1 MKNKPVILAVD
12 DQLQNIE
19 LLEAYLVPQGY
30 KIIKAASGQEAL
42 DKLSGNKI
50 DLILL
55 DIMMPKMSGLEMLE
69 KLRAD
74 EKTRLIPVVMVT
86 ALKET
91 EDKVKALEA
100 GCDDFISKPFDKVEL
115 LARVKSILKI
125 SYYLRQLDEKE
136 RFKAVVDKIS
146 DGIAVCSPDYL
157 IKDSNAAIL
166 KYLNIPDPANVNL
179 IEALFKNY
187 SVSIN
192 KEALMDLT
200 NERKTFDIVRQGS
213 ETSEALYLEANLDVI
228 KNSAG
233 KLLSIV
239 FILRDVT
246 AARIEVLQKQDY
258 LTLISH
264 KMRAPL
270 GVISGDISLLQDG
283 SFGPLNEEQKKA
295 IDAVS
300 KQSSLLISMVEE
312 LLGFT
317 IVCSNSSKK
326 QEKPSKNV

>member
-1 MKNKPVILAVD
+1 MKDRPVILVVD
-12 DQLQNIE
+12 DQFQNIE

-30 KIIKAASGQEAL
+30 EIVKAASGEEAL
-42 DKLSGNKI
+42 EKLSGDQI

-55 DIMMPKMSGLEMLE
+55 DIMMPKMSGIEVLE

-74 EKTRLIPVVMVT
+74 EQTKAIPVVMVT

-100 GCDDFISKPFDKVEL
+100 GCDDFISKPFGKVEL

-125 SYYLRQLDEKE
+125 SYYRRQLEEEEK
-136 RFKAVVDKIS
+136 FKAVVDKVS

-157 IKDSNAAIL
+157 IKDCNAAIL
-166 KYLNIPDPANVNL
+166 KYLNIAGPANVNL
-179 IEALFKNY
+179 VEKLFMNY

-200 NERKTFDIVRQGS
+200 TARKTFDIVRQKTDS
-213 ETSEALYLEANLDVI
+213 TEALYLEVNLNVI

-233 KLLSIV
+233 ELLSIV

-246 AARIEVLQKQDY
+246 LARTEEFLKQNT

-264 KMRAPL
+264 KLRTPL
-270 GVISGDISLLQDG
+270 GVISGNLSLFQDG
-283 SFGPLNEEQKKA
+283 SYGALNAEQKKA
-295 IDAVS
+295 IDTVS
-300 KQSSLLISMVEE
+300 KQSSLLVSIVEE
-312 LLGFT
+312 LLGLS
-317 IVCSNSSKK
+317 IVCSHSS
-326 QEKPSKNV
+326 

>member
-1 MKNKPVILAVD
+1 MKDKSVILVVD

-30 KIIKAASGQEAL
+30 EVIKAASGEEAL
-42 DKLSGNKI
+42 EKLVHNQI

-55 DIMMPKMSGLEMLE
+55 DVMMPKMSGIEVLE

-74 EKTRLIPVVMVT
+74 EKTKALPVVMVT
-86 ALKET
+86 VLKET

-125 SYYLRQLDEKE
+125 SHYLRQLDEKDK
-136 RFKAVVDKIS
+136 FKEVVDKIS
-146 DGIAVCSPDYL
+146 DGIAICGPDYL
-157 IKDSNAAIL
+157 IKDSNEAIL
-166 KYLNIPDPANVNL
+166 KYLNITDPEKVNL
-179 IEALFKNY
+179 LETLFANY
-187 SVSIN
+187 SVSIP
-192 KEALMDLT
+192 KEALMDLAIT
-200 NERKTFDIVRQGS
+200 HKTFDIVRQKT
-213 ETSEALYLEANLDVI
+213 ETAEALYLEANLDLI

-233 KLLSIV
+233 ELLSIV

-246 AARIEVLQKQDY
+246 AALAEEFLRQDT
-258 LTLISH
+258 LTFIAH
-264 KMRAPL
+264 KLRTPL
-270 GVISGDISLLQDG
+270 GVISGKISLLQDG
-283 SFGPLNEEQKKA
+283 SFGVLNEEQKKA

-300 KQSSLLISMVEE
+300 KQSSLLKSIVEE

-317 IVCSNSSKK
+317 IVGGHSI
-326 QEKPSKNV
+326 

>member
-1 MKNKPVILAVD
+1 MKDKSVILVVD
-12 DQLQNIE
+12 DQMQNIE

-30 KIIKAASGQEAL
+30 KIVKASSGEEAL
-42 DKLSGNKI
+42 EKLVHNPI

-55 DIMMPKMSGLEMLE
+55 DVMMPEMSGIEVLE
-69 KLRAD
+69 KFRAD
-74 EKTRLIPVVMVT
+74 EKTRLTPVVMVT
-86 ALKET
+86 VLKET

-125 SYYLRQLDEKE
+125 SHYRRQLEEKE
-136 RFKAVVDKIS
+136 KFKAVVDKIS
-146 DGIAVCSPDYL
+146 DGIAICSPDYL

-166 KYLNIPDPANVNL
+166 KYLNIADPADVNL
-179 IEALFKNY
+179 VEMLFKNY

-200 NERKTFDIVRQGS
+200 TARKTFDMVRQES
-213 ETSEALYLEANLDVI
+213 ETAEALYLEVNSNVI

-233 KLLSIV
+233 ELLSIV

-246 AARIEVLQKQDY
+246 AARTEEFLKQDT

-264 KMRAPL
+264 KLRTPL
-270 GVISGDISLLQDG
+270 GVISGNLSLLQDG
-283 SFGPLNEEQKKA
+283 LYGPLNEEQKKV
-295 IDAVS
+295 IDSIS
-300 KQSSLLISMVEE
+300 KQSSSLISIVEE

-317 IVCSNSSKK
+317 IVCSHSS
-326 QEKPSKNV
+326 

>member
-1 MKNKPVILAVD
+1 MEDKPVILVVD

-19 LLEAYLVPQGY
+19 LLEAHLIPQGY
-30 KIIKAASGQEAL
+30 EVLKAQSGEEAL
-42 DKLSGNKI
+42 EKLLHNQI

-55 DIMMPKMSGLEMLE
+55 DVMMPKMSGIEVLK
-69 KLRAD
+69 KLRAG
-74 EKTRLIPVVMVT
+74 EKTKLIPVVMVT
-86 ALKET
+86 VLKET

-125 SYYLRQLDEKE
+125 SYYRRQLEEKE
-136 RFKAVVDKIS
+136 KFKAVVDKVS
-146 DGIAVCSPDYL
+146 DGIAICSQDYL

-166 KYLNIPDPANVNL
+166 KYLNITDPKNVNL
-179 IEALFKNY
+179 VETLFANY

-192 KEALMDLT
+192 KEALMDLGIT
-200 NERKTFDIVRQGS
+200 HKTFDMVRQKT
-213 ETSEALYLEANLDVI
+213 ETIEALYLEVNSNVI

-233 KLLSIV
+233 ELLSIV

-246 AARIEVLQKQDY
+246 AARTEEFLKQDT

-264 KMRAPL
+264 KLRTPL
-270 GVISGDISLLQDG
+270 GVISGNLSLLQDG
-283 SFGPLNEEQKKA
+283 SYGALNEEQKKA
-295 IDAVS
+295 IDTVS
-300 KQSSLLISMVEE
+300 KQSSLLVSMVEE

-317 IVCSNSSKK
+317 IVCSHSSKD
-326 QEKPSKNV
+326 

>member
-1 MKNKPVILAVD
+1 MEDKSVILVVD
-12 DQLQNIE
+12 DQFQNIE

-30 KIIKAASGQEAL
+30 EIVKAASGEEVFE
-42 DKLSGNKI
+42 KISGNQI

-55 DIMMPKMSGLEMLE
+55 DVMMPKMSGIEVLE

-74 EKTRLIPVVMVT
+74 EKTKAIPVVMVT
-86 ALKET
+86 VLKET

-125 SYYLRQLDEKE
+125 SYYRRQLEEKE
-136 RFKAVVDKIS
+136 KFKAVVDKIS
-146 DGIAVCSPDYL
+146 DGIAICSPDYL
-157 IKDSNAAIL
+157 IKDSNTAIL
-166 KYLNIPDPANVNL
+166 KYLNIPKSTNVNL
-179 IEALFKNY
+179 VETLFANY

-192 KEALMDLT
+192 KEALMDLAIAH
-200 NERKTFDIVRQGS
+200 KTFDSVRRKT
-213 ETSEALYLEANLDVI
+213 ETAEALYLEVNSNVI

-233 KLLSIV
+233 ELLSIV

-246 AARIEVLQKQDY
+246 TARTEESLKQDT

-264 KMRAPL
+264 KLRTPL
-270 GVISGDISLLQDG
+270 GVISGNLSLLQDG
-283 SFGPLNEEQKKA
+283 AYGALNEEQKKA
-295 IDAVS
+295 IDTVS
-300 KQSSLLISMVEE
+300 KQSALLVAMVEE

-317 IVCSNSSKK
+317 IVCSHSS
-326 QEKPSKNV
+326 